1 MRLVMEVLKKKR
13 LAYHKSK
20 TDNQTTTKQSQITS
34 GGKAELFLSQMPNT
48 GKTFLFCGTL

>member
-20 TDNQTTTKQSQITS
+20 TDNQTTKQSQITS